1 MVSTTDTLTGEKKKK
16 KKKNQKEAIRVK
28 LQYYDKHVFF
38 SEYIWQHILLTSAAT
53 IYSSPKE

>member
-1 MVSTTDTLTGEKKKK
+1 MVSTTDTLTGGK
-16 KKKNQKEAIRVK
+16 KKKNQKEAIRVQ